1 MMPVSVSMALIMVV
15 VAVDDVDD
23 VDYVNDIDDVGSDVV
38 DDDTYD
44 VDE

>member
-15 VAVDDVDD
+15 VVVDDVDD